1 MKALAFLILTNN
13 DDVLGQ
19 FPTATRIDGDALT
32 VIRKARDL
40 IHLGHPLLAHP
51 LMGSVKPN
59 QNPYKTIILDTK
71 RGELD
76 LQSLRLIEATIATFE
91 KFLRDRPL
99 PNWDE
104 RRLADCRL
112 IDLLLAKNTLVQS

>member
-1 MKALAFLILTNN
+1 MAFLVLTNN
-13 DDVLGQ
+13 DDVVARY
-19 FPTATRIDGDALT
+19 PTARRIDGDALT

-59 QNPYKTIILDTK
+59 QNPYKTIILDPQ

-76 LQSLRLIEATIATFE
+76 LQSLRLIEATIATYE

-99 PNWDE
+99 PQWDE
-104 RRLADCRL
+104 QRLADFRL
-112 IDLLLAKNTLVQS
+112 VDLLLAENTLVQS